1 MLEKLT
7 PKQKMLLGAAGI
19 ILLCIFVL
27 GSSIVSLLHNKLEM
41 RRLAQRQRTLEK
53 QYEVLQV
60 RLQELQQQDPQVL
73 EALAR
78 SEYHMVKPGE
88 IEFRFT
94 NDD

>member
-1 MLEKLT
+1 MLDKLT
-7 PKQKMLLGAAGI
+7 PKQKMLLSAVAI
-19 ILLCIFVL
+19 ILLCVFVL

-73 EALAR
+73 ETLAR

-88 IEFRFT
+88 IEFRFA